1 MTEAEIARFLYRE
14 ARLLDEKR
22 WDEWYALFT
31 DDGYYWVPLTRGQP
45 DGVDHTS
52 LAYEDRLLLQL
63 RIERLRRA
71 PPSQHPESFCQHVLQ
86 APEIDAADDG
96 AGWWQ
101 TRTPFCY
108 VETRGDA
115 VLMLAGTVQHHLV
128 REAGSLKIRLKRINL
143 VNCAAAL
150 PSIQLFL

>member
-1 MTEAEIARFLYRE
+1 MTEAEIARFLYHE

-31 DDGYYWVPLTRGQP
+31 EDALYWVPLTRGQP
-45 DGVDHTS
+45 DGIDHTS

-63 RIERLRRA
+63 RIARLRSL
-71 PPSQHPESFCQHVLQ
+71 PPSQQPESFSQHVLQ
-86 APEIDAADDG
+86 APEIEMADDAMG
-96 AGWWQ
+96 TWR

-108 VETRGDA
+108 AELRGDA
-115 VLMLAGTVQHHLV
+115 MLLLAGTAEHHLV
-128 REAGSLKIRLKRINL
+128 REAGATKIRLKRVNL
-143 VNCAAAL
+143 VNCDAAL